1 MTRYQLNMW
10 QPVGVRPD
18 DEVIAEALRKLTALT
33 DEMKS
38 AGQWVFNAGLH
49 GPDTSTVVRGDDL
62 VTDGPYAEGKEY
74 IGGFWI
80 VDAPDLD
87 AALEWA
93 RRSMEITS
101 LPVEVR
107 PVVG

>member
-1 MTRYQLNMW
+1 MTRYLLNMW
-10 QPVGVRPD
+10 QPAGVRPPD
-18 DEVIAEALRKLTALT
+18 DVLVEVMRKLTALT
-33 DEMKS
+33 DEMKD
-38 AGQWVFNAGLH
+38 AGQWVFNGGLH
-49 GPDTSTVVRGDDL
+49 APEASTVVRSDDL
-62 VTDGPYAEGKEY
+62 VTDGPYAEGKEF

-93 RRSMEITS
+93 RRSTEVTS

-107 PVVG
+107 PFAG

>member
-1 MTRYQLNMW
+1 MTRYLLNMW
-10 QPVGVRPD
+10 QPAGVRPP
-18 DEVIAEALRKLTALT
+18 DELLVEVMTKLNALT
-33 DEMKS
+33 DDIKG
-38 AGQWVFNAGLH
+38 AGQWVFNGALH
-49 GPDTSTVVRGDDL
+49 GPEASTVVRGDDL
-62 VTDGPYAEGKEY
+62 VTDGPYAEGKEF

-93 RRSMEITS
+93 RRSTEITG

-107 PVVG
+107 PFAG

>member
-1 MTRYQLNMW
+1 MTRYVLNMW

-18 DEVIAEALRKLTALT
+18 EATLAEAYAKLNALT
-33 DEMKS
+33 EEMKS
-38 AGQWVFNAGLH
+38 AGQWVFNGGLH
-49 GPDTSTVVRGDDL
+49 SPEASTVVRGDDL
-62 VTDGPYAEGKEY
+62 VTDGPYVEGKEF

-80 VDAPDLD
+80 VEAPDLD

-93 RRSMEITS
+93 RRSTGITT

-107 PVVG
+107 PFAT